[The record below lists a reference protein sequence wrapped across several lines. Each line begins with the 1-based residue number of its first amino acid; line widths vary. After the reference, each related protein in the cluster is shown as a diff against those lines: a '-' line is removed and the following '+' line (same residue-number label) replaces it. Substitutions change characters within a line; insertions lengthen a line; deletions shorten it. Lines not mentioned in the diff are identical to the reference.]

1 MLNEPFWGHLLSG
14 IPKRFVD
21 DGPAFYWCISQGEV
35 PLLELCIEV
44 QAWNDLAKEREA
56 KPSLLKHELLHLVFG
71 HPLLAHQYPDTR
83 RYDLACD
90 WAVNQ
95 YLPPAQ
101 GSDTTNPITN
111 FSDEEWPPF
120 KAADYYYHTLGQ
132 RMQQDQALENQIA
145 ASPSKPSHKNWYQQL
160 SKLTQ
165 IQRDILLAS
174 IDQLIQQTIERIGE
188 VAIMH
193 WPTALR
199 LHLLSRKIK
208 QRSVHNWRRILRLFI
223 GRHHTTRL
231 KHSIRRP
238 SKRYGTTPGLRLQQ
252 RQNILV
258 ALDTSGSIQEN
269 DFQAFFREIHQLWK
283 LGAKVYIL
291 ECDTQIRSQY
301 TYQGHPPPFVM
312 GRGGSS
318 FDPPVRWANEHHHPD
333 AIIYFTDGQGPT
345 LQEKSRYPI
354 LWVLNQ
360 RNSGNWQQS
369 QGTPVWMKK

>member
-14 IPKRFVD
+14 IPKRFVEE
-21 DGPAFYWCISQGEV
+21 GPAFYWGISKGEV
-35 PLLELCIEV
+35 PLLELCI
-44 QAWNDLAKEREA
+44 QAPTWNDLTRKKEA
-56 KPSLLKHELLHLVFG
+56 KHGLLKHELLHLVFR
-71 HPLLAHQYPDTR
+71 HPLLAHSYTDTR
-83 RYDLACD
+83 RYNLACD

-101 GSDTTNPITN
+101 RSDTTKSIAN
-111 FSDEEWPPF
+111 FSDEKLLPF
-120 KAADYYYHTLGQ
+120 KSADYYYQTLGQ
-132 RMQQDQALENQIA
+132 WMQIDQELEKAIA
-145 ASPSKPSHKNWYQQL
+145 SFPSNPSHKSWYLQFANL
-160 SKLTQ
+160 SP
-165 IQRDILLAS
+165 IERDILSAG
-174 IDQLIQQTIERIGE
+174 IDQLIQQTIERVGE
-188 VAIMH
+188 ATLMH
-193 WPTALR
+193 WPSALR
-199 LHLLSRKIK
+199 LYLVNRKTS

-223 GRHHTTRL
+223 GRHRTTRL

-252 RQNILV
+252 RQKILV

-269 DFQAFFREIHQLWK
+269 DFYAFFREIHQLWK
-283 LGAKVYIL
+283 LGAKVDIM

-312 GRGGSS
+312 GRGGSN
-318 FDPPVRWANEHHHPD
+318 FDPPVRWANDHHHLD
-333 AIIYFTDGQGPT
+333 AIIYFTDGQAPT

-360 RNSGNWQQS
+360 RNSGNWEQS